1 MGKPQPIN
9 SVARNTLYIY
19 PRPVVSRFSDASAV
33 TEITRSYEPPAF
45 ATLSEGSDVT
55 PEIFCG
61 AIVLR
66 REGLRHRIS
75 VERFKWVRFGDET
88 AARIALLS
96 LWPMIEA
103 LESIAEVKEV
113 IAQWK
118 DQVGR

>member
-9 SVARNTLYIY
+9 SVARNTFWIY
-19 PRPVVSRFSDASAV
+19 TRPVVSRFSGASAIM
-33 TEITRSYEPPAF
+33 EITRSYQPPAF
-45 ATLSEGSDVT
+45 ASLPEGSDVT
-55 PEIFCG
+55 LEIFRG
-61 AIVLR
+61 AVVLR
-66 REGLRHRIS
+66 LEGLRHRIS
-75 VERFKWVRFGDET
+75 VERFEWVRFGDEA

-96 LWPMIEA
+96 LWLTIEP